1 MGALN
6 QYIDLYREHYELI
19 DANGAPALNALRPEA
34 AKILAGMRLPRRGD
48 ENFAN
53 IDIEEMLSPDFGL
66 NLQKVN
72 MDVNPEMTFRCDV
85 PVAPRS
91 VLMNIN
97 DSFAASADAFDDLPD
112 GVDVGSLREFARL
125 NPEEVAEV
133 YGKVADMAN
142 PIVALNTLFAQ
153 DGLYVHVRKGVRM
166 ERPLQLVNILASS
179 KPLMAVRRLL
189 IVIDDEAECRLLAC
203 DHSQSDNVEL
213 MALETIEISVG
224 KRARF
229 DYYNLEESN
238 RSTRRLSA
246 LYMRQGEA
254 STVNIDGI
262 TLFNGRTRNEYYCR
276 FEGEEASL
284 RLYGMGIE
292 DKDRVLAT
300 YSYIDHAVPR
310 CKSDELF
317 KYTVDDQA
325 SGAFTGRIYV
335 APGSVKT
342 EAYQANRN
350 LVGEGGQDVV
360 QASA

>member
-1 MGALN
+1 MS
-6 QYIDLYREHYELI
+6 
-19 DANGAPALNALRPEA
+19 ANAPA
-34 AKILAGMRLPRRGD
+34 
-48 ENFAN
+48 
-53 IDIEEMLSPDFGL
+53 
-66 NLQKVN
+66 
-72 MDVNPEMTFRCDV
+72 
-85 PVAPRS
+85 
-91 VLMNIN
+91 
-97 DSFAASADAFDDLPD
+97 
-112 GVDVGSLREFARL
+112 
-125 NPEEVAEV
+125 
-133 YGKVADMAN
+133 
-142 PIVALNTLFAQ
+142 
-153 DGLYVHVRKGVRM
+153 
-166 ERPLQLVNILASS
+166 
-179 KPLMAVRRLL
+179 
-189 IVIDDEAECRLLAC
+189 
-203 DHSQSDNVEL
+203 
-213 MALETIEISVG
+213 
-224 KRARF
+224 F